1 MLKTIFTAQ
10 HIFSIIFIIAAYFQF
25 RFSRNYKKTMMKR
38 GTSGPATFGASMMV
52 GNYAVVVTLLIVAI
66 SLLIGPLSH

>member
-10 HIFSIIFIIAAYFQF
+10 HIFSIIFFLLAYFQF
-25 RFSRNYKKTMMKR
+25 RFARNYKNKMMNH
-38 GTSGPATFGASMMV
+38 GTSGPATFGASMIV
-52 GNYAVVVTLLIVAI
+52 GSYAVVIGLLIVAI